1 MKILMSAALVI
12 AGLAAAQWAN
22 AADLNLERPAY
33 YSGERGRVYAG
44 GPITIWRADQPADI
58 LYKYAPEYPGWRGDP
73 YYANCRSVPVRQ
85 TLPDGTIVIRR
96 GWAC

>member
-1 MKILMSAALVI
+1 MKILRSAAVVI
-12 AGLAAAQWAN
+12 AGLAVVQSAN

-33 YSGERGRVYAG
+33 YSGERARVYAG
-44 GPITIWRADQPADI
+44 SPITIWRAQPADI

-73 YYANCRSVPVRQ
+73 YYARCRSVPVRE
-85 TLPDGTIVIRR
+85 TLPNGAIVIRR